1 MNVLLD
7 THAFLWWIAD
17 DTRLSK
23 HARTLIGDSGTSAR
37 FSVVSAWEIAIKVSL
52 GRLRTPA
59 DLAAFLLEQIAMNRF
74 EVLQIGLS
82 HALAVHRL
90 PHHHRDPFDRMLAAQ
105 AKIERLPL
113 VSGDGRFDAYDIE
126 RIW

>member
-7 THAFLWWIAD
+7 TQAFLWWLAD

-23 HARTLIGDSGTSAR
+23 HARKLICDSGTSAR
-37 FSVVSAWEIAIKVSL
+37 FSVVSAWEIAIKASL
-52 GRLRTPA
+52 GRLRMPA
-59 DLAAFLLEQIAMNRF
+59 DLAAFLLEQITINRF
-74 EVLQIGLS
+74 EVLQVGLS
-82 HALAVHRL
+82 HALAVHQL

-105 AKIERLPL
+105 AQIERLPL
-113 VSGDGRFDAYDIE
+113 VSGDGRFDAYGIK